1 MNANTVTI
9 NTVTWDTLISTF
21 IQTGCKAT
29 VERKLRELG
38 NKRWDKLKQ
47 LPIAA
52 TNGCDFLALLNSGG
66 TKTKVYLGT
75 LQNLALEMGLLT
87 HPVLPKRLWPK
98 LPKRPVRA
106 ITEKEHRRLRSNLCT
121 VRWRCFLDILW
132 ETGAAQTDA
141 ASLRIEE
148 LTGGVIVYE
157 RCKTKVRAAQQI
169 SPELQRVLTGV
180 AAGRTRGY
188 YLPAIQ
194 RMDSKD
200 RATIFRRKCIALGI
214 SGVTLHSYR
223 YAWAERAFQLQM
235 PERLAMVALGHNS
248 AAIHRAYAK
257 NAKVVCPSLS
267 GFTAARSQPLA
278 D

>member
-1 MNANTVTI
+1 MTTTTNANI

-21 IQTGCKAT
+21 IQTGCAAT
-29 VERKLRELG
+29 RDRKLRELS

-52 TNGCDFLALLNSGG
+52 TTGCDFLGLLNNGG

-106 ITEKEHRRLRSNLCT
+106 ITEKEHRRLRSNLST
-121 VRWRCFLDILW
+121 FRWKTFLDILW
-132 ETGAAQTDA
+132 ETGAAQSDA
-141 ASLRIEE
+141 ANFRIEQ
-148 LTGGVIVYE
+148 LSGGVITYQ
-157 RCKTKVRAAQQI
+157 RCKTGVRAAQAV
-169 SPELQRVLTGV
+169 SPELQLALQGV
-180 AAGRTRGY
+180 AAGRTSGY
-188 YLPAIQ
+188 FLPSIQ

-200 RATIFRRKCIALGI
+200 RATIFRRKCLQLGI

-223 YAWAERAFQLQM
+223 YAWAERAFELEM

-257 NAKVVCPSLS
+257 NAKLVCPSL
-267 GFTAARSQPLA
+267 AEYRNQNK
-278 D
+278 